1 MMVHLS
7 MFSSMY
13 EGLVDAQ
20 QGENQ
25 TDFIDIQGE
34 QMNLTLGKPLYTE
47 KFTVPK
53 SSSTN
58 NDKSLTNSVYSFL
71 GNGTLNG
78 LKVSLVEVV
87 LWYQEKM
94 VLSFH

>member
-1 MMVHLS
+1 MKFLYPIIVVLATTMIVHLS

-20 QGENQ
+20 HGENQ

-47 KFTVPK
+47 K
-53 SSSTN
+53 
-58 NDKSLTNSVYSFL
+58 LQ
-71 GNGTLNG
+71 
-78 LKVSLVEVV
+78 
-87 LWYQEKM
+87 YQNLRQLITIR
-94 VLSFH
+94 V